1 MTEIR
6 KGMCPPARKAN
17 PPRPPSSLETNV
29 NFRFRSGLAGD
40 LAAALVTL
48 LGTLGPLVLLAP

>member
-1 MTEIR
+1 M
-6 KGMCPPARKAN
+6 
-17 PPRPPSSLETNV
+17 

-40 LAAALVTL
+40 LAAAMVTL